1 MLFIAKNDDEKF
13 YVNPEDAEKY
23 AEQGYSIINENA
35 NHTLSKAEIKG
46 LKAATIEEG
55 D

>member
-23 AEQGYSIINENA
+23 AEQGYSIIA
-35 NHTLSKAEIKG
+35 L
-46 LKAATIEEG
+46 AA
-55 D
+55 DSSALFRAS

>member
-1 MLFIAKNDDEKF
+1 MLFIAKKDDDKF

-23 AEQGYSIINENA
+23 AKQGYSIINENA
-35 NHTLSKAEIKG
+35 NYTLSKTEING